1 MRCEVLDLGVLE
13 YDIAWKMQEAYAR
26 QIADGDRP
34 PTLLLLEHP
43 HIYTFG
49 RKGHAENLLWGQ
61 EQLKSRGVD
70 VRWVDRGG
78 DVTYHGPGQLV
89 GYPLIPL
96 GRPTQAR
103 GSNARDSGARLRIP
117 DVDYVGYLRKLE
129 RAIITALARFGIP
142 SGQIPG
148 LTGVWVQAD
157 VYSRCPRCRPE
168 DRRKPAKIA
177 AIGVKVDVQGI
188 SRHGFALNV
197 SPDMSYWDGIIACG
211 LADSAIVSMADL
223 LQDVPDIGSVKR
235 QVAAAF
241 GEIFAYEVQLSPA

>member
-1 MRCEVLDLGVLE
+1 
-13 YDIAWKMQEAYAR
+13 
-26 QIADGDRP
+26 
-34 PTLLLLEHP
+34 
-43 HIYTFG
+43 
-49 RKGHAENLLWGQ
+49 
-61 EQLKSRGVD
+61 
-70 VRWVDRGG
+70 
-78 DVTYHGPGQLV
+78 
-89 GYPLIPL
+89 
-96 GRPTQAR
+96 
-103 GSNARDSGARLRIP
+103 
-117 DVDYVGYLRKLE
+117 LRKLE

-157 VYSRCPRCRPE
+157 VYSMCPRCRAE